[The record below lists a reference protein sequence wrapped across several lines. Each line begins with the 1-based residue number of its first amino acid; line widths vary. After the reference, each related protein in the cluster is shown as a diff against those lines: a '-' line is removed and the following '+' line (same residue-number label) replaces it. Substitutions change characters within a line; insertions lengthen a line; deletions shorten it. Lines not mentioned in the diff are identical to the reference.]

1 MCADEFSQLKRAFMG
16 GFTHANANYVGKV
29 LENVASQ
36 DFASSY
42 PAVMLLKKFP
52 MSRSHMVEHQMT
64 EQEFSQLLSTKCC
77 LFDLVL
83 TGVYHRLKHEH
94 PIPRSKCWICEA
106 PVVDNGRIVMADKI
120 GITVTEQDFF
130 TFAEFYEWD
139 NMTVSNFRYY
149 DRQYLPHSFAKAILG
164 LYEKKTKLKDVA
176 GEEVNYMI
184 SKNMLNAAF
193 GMSVTNP
200 VRDEIDYTDENTYIK
215 VKPVLEDAIE
225 AYNSNV
231 RRFLFYP
238 WGVWITAYARR
249 NLFTGIKEMGADFV
263 YSDTDSIKYLNP
275 QNHNDYFERYNQ
287 KILAEIAVAAEY
299 HHVPIEMF
307 SPLNIKGKKKTI
319 GLWDYE
325 GTYDKFKT
333 LGAKRYLVRTKAEN
347 EFCNMC
353 QFNESCHHQV
363 TIAGANKK
371 KAAEYLVKTGDP
383 FGNFDM
389 DLTIPVDYS
398 GRLTSTYID
407 EEFSGTIL
415 DYQGVP
421 YNYNEKSAIHLEPSE
436 YNLSMSQEFI
446 DYLKGLRGFD

>member
-1 MCADEFSQLKRAFMG
+1 MSADEFSQLKRAFMG
-16 GFTHANANYVGKV
+16 GHTHANANYVNQV
-29 LENVASQ
+29 LEKVASQ

-52 MSRSHMVEHQMT
+52 MSRAHAVEEKLT
-64 EQEFSQLLSTKCC
+64 DEEFNRLLHTKCC
-77 LFDLVL
+77 LFDLTI
-83 TGVYHRLKHEH
+83 TGLYHKLKHEH
-94 PIPRSKCWICEA
+94 PIPRSKCWLCEA
-106 PVVDNGRIVMADKI
+106 PVVDNGRVVMADKV

-130 TFAEFYEWD
+130 TYSEFYEWD
-139 NMTVSNFRYY
+139 SISVTNFRYY
-149 DRQYLPHSFAKAILG
+149 DRQYLPHQFAKAILG
-164 LYEKKTKLKDVA
+164 LYEKKTKLKDVT
-176 GEEVNYMI
+176 GEEINYMI

-200 VRDEIDYTDENTYIK
+200 VRDEIEYEDDIYVK
-215 VKPVLEDAIE
+215 VKPVIEDAIE

-249 NLFTGIKEMGADFV
+249 NLFTGIKEIGADFV

-275 QNHNDYFERYNQ
+275 QNHNEYFERYNA
-287 KILAEIAVAAEY
+287 KVMAEIALSADY
-299 HHVPIEMF
+299 HRVPLDQF

-325 GTYDKFKT
+325 GTYDIFKT
-333 LGAKRYLVRTKAEN
+333 LGAKRYCYMSSDG
-347 EFCNMC
+347 F
-353 QFNESCHHQV
+353 HV

-371 KAAEYLVKTGDP
+371 KAAEYLLSTGDP
-383 FGNFDM
+383 FGNFTH
-389 DLTIPVDYS
+389 DLRIPSSYS

-407 EEFSGTIL
+407 DEFSGTVL

-421 YNYNEKSAIHLEPSE
+421 YEYNEKSAIHMEPSE
-436 YNLSMSQEFI
+436 YNLTMSDEFI
-446 DYLKGLRGFD
+446 NYLKGVRGFE

>member
-1 MCADEFSQLKRAFMG
+1 MDADEFSQLKRAFMG

-29 LENVASQ
+29 LESVASQ

-52 MSRSHMVEHQMT
+52 MSRAHMVEHHMT
-64 EQEFSQLLSTKCC
+64 EQEFSQLLLTKCC

-139 NMTVSNFRYY
+139 SMTISNFRYY

-164 LYEKKTKLKDVA
+164 LYERKTKLKDVA

-184 SKNMLNAAF
+184 SKNMLNASF

-200 VRDEIDYTDENTYIK
+200 VRDELEYTDENTYVK
-215 VKPVLEDAIE
+215 MKPVIEEAIE
-225 AYNSNV
+225 QYNKNV

-249 NLFTGIKEMGADFV
+249 NLFTGIKEMGVDFV

-275 QNHNDYFERYNQ
+275 QNHNYYFTAYNQ
-287 KILAEIAVAAEY
+287 KIIAEIAVAAQY
-299 HHVPIEMF
+299 HHVSIDQF
-307 SPLNIKGKKKTI
+307 SPLNIKGKQKTI

-333 LGAKRYLVRTKAEN
+333 LGAKRYCSETNGKFE
-347 EFCNMC
+347 
-353 QFNESCHHQV
+353 V

-371 KAAEYLVKTGDP
+371 MAAEYLVKTGDP

-389 DLTIPVDYS
+389 DLKIPEEYS

-407 EEFSGTIL
+407 EEYSGTVL

-421 YNYNEKSAIHLEPSE
+421 YDYNEKSAVHLEPSE
-436 YNLSMSQEFI
+436 YNLSMSQEFV